1 MDIEEVV
8 TCPLGSV
15 CVEAKDGKL
24 HRCAWHIKMQGK
36 DQSGKDHD
44 EWGCAIAWQ
53 PILMVEMSSTS
64 RGVSASVDSLRNET
78 TKRQDAALR
87 FVSGDNHAKKITNT

>member
-1 MDIEEVV
+1 MDLEEVV
-8 TCPLGSV
+8 SCPLGHT
-15 CVEAKDGKL
+15 CVEAKDGKI

-36 DQSGKDHD
+36 DQSGEDHN

-78 TKRQDAALR
+78 TKRQDAAL
-87 FVSGDNHAKKITNT
+87 SLAIGDRNVKTINN